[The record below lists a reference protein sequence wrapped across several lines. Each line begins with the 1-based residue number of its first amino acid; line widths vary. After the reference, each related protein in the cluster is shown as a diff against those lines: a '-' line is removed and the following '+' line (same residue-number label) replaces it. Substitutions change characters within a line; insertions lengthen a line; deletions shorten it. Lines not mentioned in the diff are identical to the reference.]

1 MPNTYH
7 TAPELFERTRCWLVR
22 RALSA
27 LFASIWLV
35 TRALPAGHP
44 ARIFVDARVPDLRT
58 TLLPAVI
65 PSSLPTQAELARR
78 TRLWAT
84 ATVTF
89 AATIVGDVSSRI
101 PIDLYGLPDRHIGV
115 GRVLGLDDDTLSDT
129 PHIFSV
135 ALPYAQ
141 DGRIAGTL
149 VGVLLVLLYANRPKR
164 LAPTR

>member
-1 MPNTYH
+1 LPQNYH

-27 LFASIWLV
+27 LLTAFWLV

-44 ARIFVDARVPDLRT
+44 ARIYIAGRVIELREG
-58 TLLPAVI
+58 LLPAVI

-78 TRLWAT
+78 TRIWAT
-84 ATVTF
+84 AAVTF
-89 AATIVGDVSSRI
+89 AATIIGDLSSRI
-101 PIDLYGLPDRHIGV
+101 PVDLYGLPDRHIGI
-115 GRVLGLDDDTLSDT
+115 GRLLGLDEDALSDT

-135 ALPYAQ
+135 VLPYSQ

-149 VGVLLVLLYANRPKR
+149 VGALLVLLYANRPR
-164 LAPTR
+164 QLATG